1 MPEDNK
7 LVPGQNGTNGAV
19 ELIPASSRLPAWDL
33 SPREPHLYDYLLILR
48 KHQWLILSFLLAVVT
63 IVTITTFRMQ
73 SVYVATARIEID
85 RENGS
90 ILPFQGME
98 SYDYMMDTEN
108 YIETQ
113 SKILTSE
120 TLALKTI
127 RSSGLGARPE
137 YASPNGPSEAVAVG
151 SLENQKRPPELG
163 AFLGSLGVKR
173 VPNSRLMDVS
183 FESTDPQFAARIVNE
198 HIKNFE
204 QQNIQARY
212 DETNQATSWLQGE
225 LDELK
230 IKVQDSEDRR
240 IAYERKNQIWT
251 LDDKQSITTQRLADV
266 NRAYTDAQQERMKK
280 EAFYQFAKAGD
291 INEVPQLRD
300 NPVLQGL
307 INKRETLAEDY
318 TEAVN
323 QYGPNFPR
331 VQRLQAQLKDLDQLI
346 QKENQNTLSRIE
358 NEYREAK
365 QREIMML
372 QALDDQKVEANQ
384 MAERLVE
391 YNILKREAEANKALY
406 DGLMTKLKEVSISSA
421 LQSSNIRV
429 VDPAMIPAYPSRPA
443 KARNIALAF
452 IVGLVGGIGLAL
464 LREYLDNTVK
474 TPDDIETLARL
485 PSLAVVPQF
494 GASNGN
500 GSRKRLLQGISTNG
514 HDKRIELVAQHLPK
528 SQMSEAFRALRTSLL
543 LSQPGRPPQVILVT
557 SALPRE
563 GKTTAAANLAVTLAQ
578 LGDKTVLVDADLR
591 KPGVGRLLNLGGGKY
606 AGFSSYLAGVSSLD
620 LVTIQHPSVPN
631 LSAIPTGPL
640 PPNPADLLSSS
651 KLAEAIAE
659 LRSKFK
665 FIVIDSPPIM
675 AATDA
680 VILSVKTDGVLL
692 VVRSGETPKE
702 AFTRTRDLLISVK
715 CHILGVVLNAVDS
728 SAPDYYYSYRYYP
741 YSYGYGPQEAGEFP
755 HAHDHAHH
763 DHAHDA
769 NLAHEA
775 EEESSVS
782 ERSTRDRDDDQVL

>member
-1 MPEDNK
+1 MADDNK
-7 LVPGQNGTNGAV
+7 LIPRENGSNGSV
-19 ELIPASSRLPAWDL
+19 ELIPPGSRLPAWDL

-63 IVTITTFRMQ
+63 IVTIATFRMQ
-73 SVYVATARIEID
+73 AVYVATARIEID

-98 SYDYMMDTEN
+98 SYDYMMDIEN

-120 TLALKTI
+120 TLALQTI

-137 YASPNGPSEAVAVG
+137 YASPNGPSEALATG

-173 VPNSRLMDVS
+173 VANSRLMDVT

-198 HIKNFE
+198 HIKNF
-204 QQNIQARY
+204 QNQNIKSRF
-212 DETNQATSWLQGE
+212 DETTRATTWLHDE

-230 IKVQDSEDRR
+230 IRVQESEDKR

-251 LDDKQSITTQRLADV
+251 LDDKQNITTQRLSDI
-266 NRAYTDAQQERMKK
+266 NKSLTDAEQERMKK
-280 EAFYQFAKAGD
+280 ESLYQFAKAGD
-291 INEVPQLRD
+291 IADVPQLRE
-300 NPVLQGL
+300 NPIFQGL
-307 INKRETLAEDY
+307 IQKRQSASEEY
-318 TEAVN
+318 IEAVN
-323 QYGPNFPR
+323 QYGPNFPK

-346 QKENQNTLSRIE
+346 KKEQINTLNRIE
-358 NEYREAK
+358 NDYREAR
-365 QREIMML
+365 QRETL
-372 QALDDQKVEANQ
+372 LTQALDQQKAAANE
-384 MAERLVE
+384 MAERMVE

-406 DGLMTKLKEVSISSA
+406 DGLMTKLKEVGISAA

-452 IVGLVGGIGLAL
+452 LVGLVGGIGLAL
-464 LREYLDNTVK
+464 MREYLDNTVK

-500 GSRKRLLQGISTNG
+500 GSSRKRLLQGISTNG

-591 KPGVGRLLNLGGGKY
+591 KPGVGRLLNLGSSKY

-620 LVTIQHPSVPN
+620 LVTVPHPDIPN
-631 LSAIPTGPL
+631 LAAIPTGPL
-640 PPNPADLLSSS
+640 PPNPADLLSSN
-651 KLAEAIAE
+651 KLSEAIAE
-659 LRSKFK
+659 LRTKFK
-665 FIVIDSPPIM
+665 FVVIDSPPIM

-680 VILSVKTDGVLL
+680 VILSVQTDGVLL

-702 AFTRTRDLLISVK
+702 AFTRTRDLLVSVK

-741 YSYGYGPQEAGEFP
+741 YSYGYGPQEAADP
-755 HAHDHAHH
+755 AHDR
-763 DHAHDA
+763 DEPE
-769 NLAHEA
+769 LPQP
-775 EEESSVS
+775 VR
-782 ERSTRDRDDDQVL
+782 ERSSRHDDDDLAL

>member
-1 MPEDNK
+1 MADDNK
-7 LVPGQNGTNGAV
+7 LISRENGANGSV
-19 ELIPASSRLPAWDL
+19 ELLSSPSRFPVWDL

-48 KHQWLILSFLLAVVT
+48 KHQWLILSFLVAVVT
-63 IVTITTFRMQ
+63 IVTIATFRMQ
-73 SVYVATARIEID
+73 AVYVATARIEID
-85 RENGS
+85 RANGNL
-90 ILPFQGME
+90 LPFQGME
-98 SYDYMMDTEN
+98 PYDYMMDLEN
-108 YIETQ
+108 YIETE

-120 TLALKTI
+120 TLALQTI

-137 YASPNGPSEAVAVG
+137 YASPNGPSEALATG

-173 VPNSRLMDVS
+173 VPNSRLMDVT

-198 HIKNFE
+198 HIKNF
-204 QQNIQARY
+204 QDQNIKSRY
-212 DETNQATSWLQGE
+212 DETTRATTWLHDE

-230 IKVQDSEDRR
+230 IKVQESEDKR

-251 LDDKQSITTQRLADV
+251 LDDKQNITTQRLSDI
-266 NRAYTDAQQERMKK
+266 NKSLTDAQGERMRK
-280 EAFYQFAKAGD
+280 ESLYQFAKAGD
-291 INEVPQLRD
+291 IGDVPQLRE
-300 NPVLQGL
+300 NPILQSL
-307 INKRETLAEDY
+307 IQKRQTASEEYID
-318 TEAVN
+318 AVG
-323 QYGPNFPR
+323 QYGPNFPK
-331 VQRLQAQLKDLDQLI
+331 VQRLQAQLKDIDQLI
-346 QKENQNTLSRIE
+346 QKEQVNTLNRIE
-358 NEYREAK
+358 TDYREAK
-365 QREIMML
+365 QRETL
-372 QALDDQKVEANQ
+372 LTHALDQQKVDANE
-384 MAERLVE
+384 MAERMVE

-406 DGLMTKLKEVSISSA
+406 DGLMTKLKEVGISAA

-443 KARNIALAF
+443 KARNIMLAF
-452 IVGLVGGIGLAL
+452 LVGLVGGIGLAL
-464 LREYLDNTVK
+464 MREYLDNTVK

-494 GASNGN
+494 SGSNANGYGY

-514 HDKRIELVAQHLPK
+514 HEKRIELVAQHLPK

-578 LGDKTVLVDADLR
+578 LGDSTVLVDADLR
-591 KPGVGRLLNLGGGKY
+591 KPGVARLLNLGPGKY

-620 LVTIQHPSVPN
+620 LVIVPHPEIPN
-631 LSAIPTGPL
+631 LAAIPTGPL
-640 PPNPADLLSSS
+640 PPNPADLLSSH

-659 LRSKFK
+659 LRTKFK
-665 FIVIDSPPIM
+665 FVVIDSPPVM

-680 VILSVKTDGVLL
+680 VILSVQTDGVLL

-741 YSYGYGPQEAGEFP
+741 YSYGYGPQEAGELP
-755 HAHDHAHH
+755 HDRDEHS
-763 DHAHDA
+763 
-769 NLAHEA
+769 ET
-775 EEESSVS
+775 VS
-782 ERSTRDRDDDQVL
+782 ENSARHRDDDQAL